1 MVISIVNQKGG
12 VAKTTTT
19 LALGAFLHGKGRKVL
34 FVDLD
39 SQCNLTHTI
48 GIQETGPTVL
58 DIMDHKELAG
68 DAVVHTEWGDVI
80 PSTGNLAIADTHF
93 VDFARA
99 YHLKE
104 ALENIQ
110 DRYDYILVDTPPS
123 LGVLTMNA
131 LTASDSL
138 VIPAQ
143 ADRYS
148 LEGVAQLYQTIDV
161 IRKYS
166 NPHLKV
172 LGILITRYTNRSILR
187 RTVAETLGQV
197 AEARDTHLFEA
208 RIREC
213 VAISEAQTKGTDI
226 FSYNKRSNA
235 TQDYQA
241 FGKEFLSM
249 VEEKKKK

>member
-1 MVISIVNQKGG
+1 MVIAIVNQKGG

-48 GIQETGPTVL
+48 GIQEGGPTVL
-58 DIMDHKELAG
+58 DIMDHKELAAE
-68 DAVVHTEWGDVI
+68 AVVHTEWGDVI

-104 ALENIQ
+104 AL
-110 DRYDYILVDTPPS
+110 DGLKDTYDYLLVDTPPS

-148 LEGVAQLYQTIDV
+148 MEGIAQLYQTVDV
-161 IRKYS
+161 VRKYS
-166 NPHLKV
+166 NPNLRV
-172 LGILITRYTNRSILR
+172 LGILITRYTNRSVLR
-187 RTVAETLGQV
+187 RAMAESLQQV
-197 AEARDTHLFEA
+197 AEARNTHLFDA

-213 VAISEAQTKGTDI
+213 VALSEAQTKGCDI
-226 FSYNKRSNA
+226 FTYNKHSNA
-235 TQDYQA
+235 TKDYQA
-241 FGKEFLSM
+241 FGSEFLTL
-249 VEEKKKK
+249 VEEKQ

>member
-110 DRYDYILVDTPPS
+110 DGYDYILVDTPPS

-131 LTASDSL
+131 LTASNSL

-241 FGKEFLSM
+241 FGMEFLSM